1 MKIAKLLVLGA
12 VLLISG
18 KALAVD
24 GNVWP
29 KPEAPGVTQFVK
41 YAENDTMYMYNV
53 AAKMFFV
60 GGNDYNTRASVGIKG
75 YKVIFVQTDD
85 GLELRDSVE
94 TQSAVKCTFSTE
106 DAAAIW
112 VDNSNETWRFWT
124 VTENGDSYRIRR
136 TWCRLM
142 VLADWCLWYLYE
154 ICGGTSCYQIQE
166 KETRWQDYRRSDVRF
181 GIWVRMEM
189 ACRAVCHIHCYRLF
203 WYW

>member
-1 MKIAKLLVLGA
+1 M
-12 VLLISG
+12 LISG

-124 VTENGDSYRIRR
+124 VTENGDSYRISNAVSAAGLFLGWKNCILAFIIGCVLGSIIHLIR
-136 TWCRLM
+136 M
-142 VLADWCLWYLYE
+142 KVSKQDHVLAFGPYLAAGIFIASLWGENIVNSYLSY
-154 ICGGTSCYQIQE
+154 Y
-166 KETRWQDYRRSDVRF
+166 
-181 GIWVRMEM
+181 
-189 ACRAVCHIHCYRLF
+189 
-203 WYW
+203 